1 MSKQILIAPSILSA
15 DFSILGQ
22 EIEAVEEAGA
32 DWLHIDV
39 MDGHFV
45 PNLTMGPMILDSI
58 KHCSDL
64 YLDVHLMV
72 SHPEQWLE
80 PFAKAGA
87 NGLTIHAEATPH
99 IQRCLRAIKDLGLKA
114 GLSLTPSTPLSFIE
128 HVLDD
133 LDLLLLMTVNPGFG
147 GQRYIPA
154 MTQKIALAAELIQQ
168 SDKNIILQVDG
179 GVNTETVD
187 QIKKAGAQ
195 CLVAGSAVFNV
206 KNKDYATAI
215 NNLKN

>member
-1 MSKQILIAPSILSA
+1 MSKQVLIAPSILSA

-22 EIEAVEEAGA
+22 EIKAVEEAGA

-58 KHCSDL
+58 KQCSDL

-72 SHPEQWLE
+72 NQPEQWLE

-114 GLSLTPSTPLSFIE
+114 GVSLTPSTPLSFIE
-128 HVLDD
+128 HVMDD

-147 GQRYIPA
+147 GQSYIPA
-154 MTQKIALAAELIQQ
+154 MTQKIANAAELIKQ
-168 SDKNIILQVDG
+168 SGKNIILQVDG
-179 GVNTETVD
+179 GVNIETVA

-195 CLVAGSAVFNV
+195 CLVAGSAVFHDKLQNYS
-206 KNKDYATAI
+206 KAI
-215 NNLKN
+215 QALKV

>member
-1 MSKQILIAPSILSA
+1 MSKNVLIAPSILSA

-22 EIEAVEEAGA
+22 EIKAVEQAGA

-58 KHCSDL
+58 KQCSDL

-87 NGLTIHAEATPH
+87 SGLTIHAEATPH
-99 IQRCLRAIKDLGLKA
+99 IQRCLSAIKDLGLKA

-128 HVLDD
+128 HIMDD

-147 GQRYIPA
+147 GQSYISA
-154 MTQKIALAAELIQQ
+154 MTQKIAAAAERIQH
-168 SDKNIILQVDG
+168 SGKNIILQVDG
-179 GVNTETVD
+179 GVNRETVD
-187 QIKKAGAQ
+187 AIKKAGAR
-195 CLVAGSAVFNV
+195 CLVAGSAVFKSDNYTSII
-206 KNKDYATAI
+206 KQ
-215 NNLKN
+215 LKQ